1 LFKVL
6 NKVVGLMLKQ
16 DAINFFGTKTKV
28 ARAAGVGRSAVS
40 QWGLLVPEG
49 KASRLARASGN
60 ALHYDPAIYDQ
71 HKAKR
76 LKELNHENQQLP

>member
-1 LFKVL
+1 MF
-6 NKVVGLMLKQ
+6 KQ
-16 DAINFFGTKTKV
+16 DAINFFGSKTKV

-49 KASRLARASGN
+49 KASRLATASGDI
-60 ALHYDPAIYDQ
+60 LKYDPSIYDQ

-76 LKELNHENQQLP
+76 LKDMNHENHQLP